1 MQNSQIW
8 RWAKAPMVGH
18 CRSKRK
24 LLWME
29 GLELEN
35 GPLTGFAFDL
45 EDSTANIETIIPVWR
60 RMFVRV
66 NTEACRD
73 GIRGGSRGQPCHE
86 HNSALPFELVPISTK
101 DAWERI
107 GFVRALF
114 QRAPASPGKYTIRI

>member
-1 MQNSQIW
+1 
-8 RWAKAPMVGH
+8 
-18 CRSKRK
+18 
-24 LLWME
+24 ME

-107 GFVRALF
+107 GFVRAF
-114 QRAPASPGKYTIRI
+114 FHRAPASPGNTPFEFEAILVRQPAADPKFPEIDL